1 MDLDGV
7 YSLAACSK
15 HPGETQAK
23 LRHGVLRSRMSY
35 DAWQKVDYITQASPA
50 MSAQRNTRVQD
61 CMHPPGLQATVR
73 EELLTQLYPTH
84 SERNEHWCLHV
95 DNYDF

>member
-1 MDLDGV
+1 MNLDGV
-7 YSLAACSK
+7 YSSK
-15 HPGETQAK
+15 HSGDTQAE

-35 DAWQKVDYITQASPA
+35 DACQKVDYVTQASPA
-50 MSAQRNTRVQD
+50 MSAQRNTRAHR
-61 CMHPPGLQATVR
+61 MHPPGLQATVR

-84 SERNEHWCLHV
+84 SERNEHSCLHV